1 MKPFISRDELITKTE
16 TGHKSSF
23 LKPIDGT
30 KTSRKE
36 DTLNTSECEEAFRE
50 WSGLVEPF
58 HGPVC
63 LVLYAWY
70 SLNRFEELLLLRTI
84 FNVFVNQLGVG
95 LTMNHLVVRLVGIER
110 ASL

>member
-36 DTLNTSECEEAFRE
+36 DTLNTSECEEAFRK
-50 WSGLVEPF
+50 WAGLVEPF
-58 HGPVC
+58 HGPFR
-63 LVLYAWY
+63 LFLYAWHGLN
-70 SLNRFEELLLLRTI
+70 SLKELLLFRTI
-84 FNVFVNQLGVG
+84 FNVFVNQLGVR
-95 LTMNHLVVRLVGIER
+95 LTVNHLIVRLISVE
-110 ASL
+110 